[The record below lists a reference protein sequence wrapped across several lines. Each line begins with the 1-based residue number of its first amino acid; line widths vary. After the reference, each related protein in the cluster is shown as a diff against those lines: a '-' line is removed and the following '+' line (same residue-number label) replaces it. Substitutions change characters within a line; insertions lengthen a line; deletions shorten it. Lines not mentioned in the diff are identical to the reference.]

1 MEYEDKFSEKFSEF
15 EDMEDDFP
23 KIEKITKKKKFRD
36 EEPFDWKKTR
46 KTKRWQWYGN
56 RDTIRHMNNEF

>member
-1 MEYEDKFSEKFSEF
+1 MEYEDKFSEF

-23 KIEKITKKKKFRD
+23 KIEKITKKKKFR
-36 EEPFDWKKTR
+36 EESFDWKKTR